1 MLSDTEAERRTRCAR
16 HALHGARGGGRRG
29 RLPQTRTGGGDGDGL
44 RCICA
49 TARRL
54 ATGGWCWTAC
64 RQARGVVDDRW
75 TMSGIWK
82 HFIRENEGRARK
94 AGGTPFGTEKPRFY
108 WGFRVFLLGAGGG
121 TRTLTYS
128 RTADFESAAAAITP
142 LRQGPWMERAK
153 GIEPSWPAW
162 KAGTLPLSYARR
174 GRTRE
179 SISEVFSFVN
189 RPRGTNL
196 WYNLRPWQK
205 HPDWR

>member
-1 MLSDTEAERRTRCAR
+1 MRRQTQKAYRKDGKRCYPTQKRNGA
-16 HALHGARGGGRRG
+16 HGARVTRYTVRARAAARG
-29 RLPQTRTGGGDGDGL
+29 RAARGQMARTVATDADGGVDGDGL

-94 AGGTPFGTEKPRFY
+94 AGGTPFGTEKTRFY
-108 WGFRVFLLGAGGG
+108 WGFRGFLLGAGGG

-128 RTADFESAAAAITP
+128 RTADFESASNIDFI
-142 LRQGPWMERAK
+142 GFFEK
-153 GIEPSWPAW
+153 AW
-162 KAGTLPLSYARR
+162 IMSGLCLHFIRRFDIIRR
-174 GRTRE
+174 GTA
-179 SISEVFSFVN
+179 
-189 RPRGTNL
+189 
-196 WYNLRPWQK
+196 
-205 HPDWR
+205 